1 MLMYWWDWA
10 IFIMTS
16 LSFLRFFCFRIPQMM
31 LHRTSR
37 RSRACHRST
46 WKATASC
53 SPAWLKGAGLWS
65 SSGCATTASSPPTAA
80 NISNWWL
87 EIKSWGYVLKPL
99 PCQTRRQKTSNA
111 GSSPSALWVKGGLCV
126 VRLEL
131 AMLEGVFTWVSIILL
146 VTVGPFSG
154 TNRDRNP
161 WHILMWHICCF
172 GDNPTYKYCLI

>member
-1 MLMYWWDWA
+1 MGLGYFHCG
-10 IFIMTS
+10 FIR
-16 LSFLRFFCFRIPQMM
+16 LSPFFFFFCFGISQMT

-53 SPAWLKGAGLWS
+53 SPAWLKGAGLWN

-87 EIKSWGYVLKPL
+87 EIKSRGYVWRPL
-99 PCQTRRQKTSNA
+99 PCQTRWQKTGSA

-126 VRLEL
+126 VWMEL
-131 AMLEGVFTWVSIILL
+131 AMLEGVSTRVSIILL
-146 VTVGPFSG
+146 VTVGPFSR
-154 TNRDRNP
+154 TNRDWNP
-161 WHILMWHICCF
+161 WHTLMWHICRF
-172 GDNPTYKYCLI
+172 GDSPTYKHCLI